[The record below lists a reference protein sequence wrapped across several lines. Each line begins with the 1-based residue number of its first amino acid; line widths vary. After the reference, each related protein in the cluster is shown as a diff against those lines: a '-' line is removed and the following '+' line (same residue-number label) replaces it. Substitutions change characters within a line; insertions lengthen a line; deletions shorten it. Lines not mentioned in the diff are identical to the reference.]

1 MAQALT
7 IEQIKRLIF
16 EKEEAMEKLSFHHN
30 NSLAVERWH
39 DLQDDIRL
47 LRRMATD
54 LQQLH
59 Q

>member
-16 EKEEAMEKLSFHHN
+16 EKEEAMEKLSFHRN

-47 LRRMATD
+47 LRRMANN

>member
-1 MAQALT
+1 MAQVLT
-7 IEQIKRLIF
+7 IEQIKQLIY
-16 EKEEAMEKLSFHHN
+16 EKEEAMLKLSFHRN

-47 LRRMATD
+47 LRRMAAN
-54 LQQLH
+54 LQQLP